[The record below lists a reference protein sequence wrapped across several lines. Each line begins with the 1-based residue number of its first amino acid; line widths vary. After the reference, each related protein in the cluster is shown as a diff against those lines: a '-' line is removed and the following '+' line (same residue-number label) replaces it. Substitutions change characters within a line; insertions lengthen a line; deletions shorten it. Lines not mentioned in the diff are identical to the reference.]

1 MKIKM
6 LPLTIYSVNRQQQSV
21 PQSARQSVRDD
32 EDDQDLMYSAWRNP
46 HSEQSSEM
54 CALPDILQVLEKK
67 LTGRDLVS
75 VDQREVLV
83 RALTMYKD
91 PASLTLQGPS
101 ECPSMTSLY

>member
-1 MKIKM
+1 MQK
-6 LPLTIYSVNRQQQSV
+6 
-21 PQSARQSVRDD
+21 
-32 EDDQDLMYSAWRNP
+32 
-46 HSEQSSEM
+46 

-67 LTGRDLVS
+67 LTGRDLMVS

-101 ECPSMTSLY
+101 ECPSMTSLH